1 MNPRETIPRSR
12 TVETRILW
20 TECHFERS
28 SERRRMAGAR
38 LAAKDP
44 LNKYFSGIQK
54 TDLRLREFDLI
65 IALLSRQIYPRIFAN
80 ASDYYVDILRKVSK
94 NFRNFAHFKK
104 ASI

>member
-28 SERRRMAGAR
+28 AERRRMAGAR

-44 LNKYFSGIQK
+44 LNKYFSGIHSEK
-54 TDLRLREFDLI
+54 TDLRLREFDPI
-65 IALLSRQIYPRIFAN
+65 IALLSRQVYPRIFAN
-80 ASDYYVDILRKVSK
+80 HASDYYTPINIAEDLEESSEFCI
-94 NFRNFAHFKK
+94 F
-104 ASI
+104 